1 MLEDY
6 SGLEKMVHSLPENH
20 ALLSVSAR
28 EKSSFS
34 CYGVSLNLKCT

>member
-6 SGLEKMVHSLPENH
+6 SGLEKMVNTLPENH

-28 EKSSFS
+28 ENSPFHVMVSF
-34 CYGVSLNLKCT
+34 

>member
-6 SGLEKMVHSLPENH
+6 SGLEKMVNSLPENH

-28 EKSSFS
+28 EKQFLS
-34 CYGVSLNLKCT
+34 CYGVFLNLQCT